1 MSPCAGAR
9 VTLLPGI
16 VSDSIRATTRLA
28 AIAAGDVGEVQAV
41 STCRSN
47 TVAARDRLGG
57 RCSIPLFLGVP
68 DDDVMRWCVGSEVAR
83 VTAESTWGSLQDRG
97 FPVEDAGGTLLRM
110 ENGALGVAQVERD
123 PAPGFPAPVTIGRTS
138 SEAGAPCPGTS
149 PTWRETGLRRSD
161 RRHEVG
167 AGRSRPRRGGMF
179 DREIRH
185 FLDVIQGSSAAG
197 RHSPGR
203 RDGPPDRP
211 RRGPGGAVAPGA
223 PGDAANQR
231 GDSGS
236 CVQRKRARRFPE
248 ASAVTRASHT
258 WVVRPPWARAASQ
271 PSTPRSGC
279 PGRSPPVRSS

>member
-167 AGRSRPRRGGMF
+167 AGRSRPRRG
-179 DREIRH
+179 
-185 FLDVIQGSSAAG
+185 DVRSGDSSL
-197 RHSPGR
+197 PGR
-203 RDGPPDRP
+203 DPRVERGRP
-211 RRGPGGAVAPGA
+211 SLPR
-223 PGDAANQR
+223 
-231 GDSGS
+231 
-236 CVQRKRARRFPE
+236 
-248 ASAVTRASHT
+248 
-258 WVVRPPWARAASQ
+258 
-271 PSTPRSGC
+271 TP
-279 PGRSPPVRSS
+279 